1 LIDRYTRPQMAAVW
15 DEQTK
20 LGHWLK
26 IEILATECRAAKG
39 LVPAKDLD
47 TIKARAAFDVER
59 VKEIER
65 KTRHDVAAF
74 IDNLTENIGPAAKHL
89 HYGMT
94 SSDVLD
100 TALALQMRDAAGLL
114 LEGLDGLLRVT
125 VAKAREHAHSFMAG
139 RTHGIHAEP
148 TTFGLKVAGWAF
160 ELDRGRERLQRARK
174 AVSAGKLS
182 GVVGTFAGGDPD
194 IEAYVCEALGLD
206 RDPASTQVIARDR
219 HAELTAAMAILAGT
233 LDRIATEIRHL
244 ARTEVAEV
252 QEPFV
257 TGEQKGSS
265 AMPHKRNPW
274 RFERMSGM
282 ARIVR
287 AAVTPAVENQAL
299 WHERD
304 ISHSSVERVMLPDA
318 CLALDFMLAEA
329 TALLDGMVVDTERM
343 LDNMEVSYGLM
354 FSQNVLLKLIDKGLQ
369 RDEAYRIV
377 QKAAATAWETGTHLR
392 AVLSNTPEVTSRFR
406 ATELDDFFDEARYLE
421 HVDHVIKRLDEIEIN

>member
-1 LIDRYTRPQMAAVW
+1 MAAVW
-15 DEQTK
+15 SEHTK
-20 LGHWLK
+20 LSHWLR
-26 IEILATECRAAKG
+26 IEILATECRAGKG
-39 LVPAKDLD
+39 EVPMEDLQ
-47 TIKARAAFDVER
+47 TIKSRAAFDVDR

-74 IDNLTENIGPAAKHL
+74 IDNLTENIGPAARHL

-100 TALALQMRDAAGLL
+100 TALALQMRDAADLL
-114 LEGLDGLLRVT
+114 IAGAGDLLRAT
-125 VAKAREHAHSFMAG
+125 VSKAREHAHSFMAG

-160 ELDRGRERLQRARK
+160 ELDRGRERLHRARR
-174 AVSAGKLS
+174 AISAGKLS

-194 IEAYVCEALGLD
+194 IEAYVCEALGLEP
-206 RDPASTQVIARDR
+206 DPASTQVVARDR
-219 HAELTAAMAILAGT
+219 HAELTSALAILAGT
-233 LDRIATEIRHL
+233 LDRIATEMRHL

-257 TGEQKGSS
+257 AGEQKGSS

-329 TALLDGMVVDTERM
+329 TTLLEGMVVDTERM
-343 LDNMEVSYGLM
+343 LENMEVSYGLM
-354 FSQNVLLKLIDKGLQ
+354 FSQNVLLHLIDSGMP
-369 RDEAYRIV
+369 RDDAYRLV
-377 QKAAATAWETGTHLR
+377 QKGAVAAWETRTHLR
-392 AVLSNTPEVTSRFR
+392 SVLSNTPEVTSRFR

-421 HVDHVIKRLDEIEIN
+421 HVDHVIKRLDQIVIA